1 MAFDLVARL
10 RVKDDMSA
18 KMRRIERQVGSVQ
31 KTIQKTQRATQ
42 LWRDANGRLR
52 DSMGRFAA
60 ETKKA
65 NASMK
70 GFGNSLKSAGGFAGS
85 AASRFTALAAAIGGV
100 VAAKKTFESTVLAAA
115 QREQSTIMINAMI
128 NDKKI
133 SKQYMD
139 LIDRISVKSPIMN
152 SKDMLENSKSFLSVT
167 KDIKQL
173 EKMWNLAERMA
184 AIDPA
189 QGVEGAVYALRE
201 LFSGDAVSMVE
212 RFELPRKVMNEIK
225 KLPIEK
231 QLAALDKYFNR
242 IGWTTKVVDDM
253 GNSTLGLWRRVNEQ
267 FQLVLAKMGEPSL
280 KVLKGFFSNILE
292 KLESGELNRFTEIG
306 AKMIKNILSG
316 LTNGITSIYNWFSAV
331 TNSEE
336 FKQKTTLTGKIAF
349 IFDDLYKKFTQWL
362 DASGQKQINDV
373 ASKIIDVL
381 GTAVESA
388 APRIAAVV
396 MTVGASVGQALV
408 SGAANYIR
416 NNFWSYITSAIPS
429 AFSAKKI
436 GGKVLGLMF
445 GKGGGGGKKSKKSS
459 DGSYNPRLVKGYA
472 GGLNYVPYDRFPA
485 FLHRG
490 EMVLPRGEA
499 QEYRKNKG
507 RVGGGGV
514 TIHIENMHVRNDHD
528 IKRIAYDLARLI
540 EREGHAIAIS
550 PY

>member
-1 MAFDLVARL
+1 MAFNLVARL
-10 RVKDDMSA
+10 KLQDDFTS
-18 KMRRIERQVGSVQ
+18 KMR
-31 KTIQKTQRATQ
+31 K
-42 LWRDANGRLR
+42 
-52 DSMGRFAA
+52 
-60 ETKKA
+60 
-65 NASMK
+65 
-70 GFGNSLKSAGGFAGS
+70 
-85 AASRFTALAAAIGGV
+85 ASRSAQLMERVTKRLSGESSRLSSNMNRVSASTDKASRSFKNFKSSTSTGIGSITRFTGAVAGLAAAFGSV
-100 VAAKKTFESTVLAAA
+100 VAAKKTFDSTVLAAA

-128 NDKKI
+128 NKKSL
-133 SKQYMD
+133 SKQYLD

-167 KDIKQL
+167 KDLKQL

-231 QLAALDKYFNR
+231 QLAALDKYFNK
-242 IGWTTKVVDDM
+242 IGWTTKLVDDM

-280 KVLKGFFSNILE
+280 KVLKNFFSNILQ

-362 DASGQKQINDV
+362 DASGQQQINN
-373 ASKIIDVL
+373 AAKKIIDVL

-429 AFSAKKI
+429 AFSAKKF

-445 GKGGGGGKKSKKSS
+445 GKGGGGGGKKSKSPS
-459 DGSYNPRLVKGYA
+459 RAAYNPRLVKGYA

-507 RVGGGGV
+507 RVGDGV
-514 TIHIENMHVRNDHD
+514 TINVQNMHVRQESD
-528 IKRIAYDLARLI
+528 IKKIAYELAKLI
-540 EREGHAIAIS
+540 ERKGAMMA
-550 PY
+550 

>member
-1 MAFDLVARL
+1 LAFDLVARL
-10 RVKDDMSA
+10 KLKDENFSS
-18 KMRRIERQVGSVQ
+18 KIRRITKYTENMQRVTKRLSSESSRLGSNM
-31 KTIQKTQRATQ
+31 QRVSTSTDRAS
-42 LWRDANGRLR
+42 RSLR
-52 DSMGRFAA
+52 NF
-60 ETKKA
+60 
-65 NASMK
+65 
-70 GFGNSLKSAGGFAGS
+70 KSASSMNIGS
-85 AASRFTALAAAIGGV
+85 ITRFTGAVAGLAAAFGSV
-100 VAAKKTFESTVLAAA
+100 VAAKKTFDSTVLAAA

-133 SKQYMD
+133 SKQYLD

-152 SKDMLENSKSFLSVT
+152 SKDMLENSKSFLSVS
-167 KDIKQL
+167 KDLKQL

-280 KVLKGFFSNILE
+280 KVLKNFFSNILE

-362 DASGQKQINDV
+362 DASGQQQINNA

-381 GTAVESA
+381 GTAVEGA

-396 MTVGASVGQALV
+396 MTVGKAIGEALV
-408 SGAANYIR
+408 KGAA
-416 NNFWSYITSAIPS
+416 SYIKKNFASAILNATP
-429 AFSAKKI
+429 AAI
-436 GGKVLGLMF
+436 GKSLFEKAGAYIFKHNN
-445 GKGGGGGKKSKKSS
+445 KSKKAP
-459 DGSYNPRLVKGYA
+459 SYFIPPRGMSTKLDHSHA
-472 GGLNYVPYDRFPA
+472 GGISYVPYNGYNA
-485 FLHRG
+485 ILHRG
-490 EMVLPRGEA
+490 ERVLTREENR
-499 QEYRKNKG
+499 EYSKG
-507 RVGGGGV
+507 KTPTVNI
-514 TIHIENMHVRNDHD
+514 TISNMSVRNDSD
-528 IKRIAYDLARLI
+528 IKRIAYELAKLI
-540 EREGHAIAIS
+540 EREGAAMAW
-550 PY
+550 